1 MKIKIKYIIAA
12 SIVLLAAF
20 VIFNLGKVRLAI
32 HNKRGA
38 DYYRKG
44 MYDAAVAEFQ
54 KAIEIKPDYPEAH
67 NNLGVIY
74 RVKSMYNE
82 AIGEFTEAIRL
93 KPNFAIAHYNLA
105 RVYAQRND
113 KSAAIESLKN
123 SIKLDNRYAD
133 LAQNE
138 KAFDNIRE
146 SPEFQQMLGG
156 EE

>member
-1 MKIKIKYIIAA
+1 MIRKI
-12 SIVLLAAF
+12 SVVL
-20 VIFNLGKVRLAI
+20 
-32 HNKRGA
+32 
-38 DYYRKG
+38 Y
-44 MYDAAVAEFQ
+44 
-54 KAIEIKPDYPEAH
+54 
-67 NNLGVIY
+67 
-74 RVKSMYNE
+74 
-82 AIGEFTEAIRL
+82 
-93 KPNFAIAHYNLA
+93 FAIAHYNLT

-123 SIKLDNRYAD
+123 SIKLDNRYAH